1 MSLTGKTI
9 SLKYII
15 AKVWNDLG
23 IQDEDDVAINLIEWA
38 ADALEFIHV
47 YPQFISKHTTLSICN
62 YKAELPCDFI
72 ELEQVEYNGF
82 ALRPS
87 NNTFGPQST
96 TSLVGYLTP
105 YSYNQDK
112 IQNGLVVDPKY
123 YFPNGDSFKL
133 ENGYIKASF
142 ETGDI
147 NIQYTS
153 QPMDCDGFP
162 LVPDH
167 VSFREAL
174 YWFIVYK
181 YSYIQWRRGEVTRDV
196 YQDAEYK
203 WKYYCNQAGAEA
215 MMPNL
220 TVLENLKRS
229 WLSLEPNLC
238 KFDSFFDNTKW

>member
-47 YPQFISKHTTLSICN
+47 YPQFISKPTTLSICN

-112 IQNGLVVDPKY
+112 IQNGFVVV
-123 YFPNGDSFKL
+123 G
-133 ENGYIKASF
+133 
-142 ETGDI
+142 
-147 NIQYTS
+147 
-153 QPMDCDGFP
+153 
-162 LVPDH
+162 
-167 VSFREAL
+167 
-174 YWFIVYK
+174 
-181 YSYIQWRRGEVTRDV
+181 
-196 YQDAEYK
+196 
-203 WKYYCNQAGAEA
+203 
-215 MMPNL
+215 
-220 TVLENLKRS
+220 
-229 WLSLEPNLC
+229 
-238 KFDSFFDNTKW
+238 